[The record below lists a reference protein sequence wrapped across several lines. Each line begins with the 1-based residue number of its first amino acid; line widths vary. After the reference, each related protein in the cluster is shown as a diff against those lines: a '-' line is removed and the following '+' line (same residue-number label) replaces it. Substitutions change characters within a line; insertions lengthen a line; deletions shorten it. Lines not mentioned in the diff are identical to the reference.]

1 MFENKAIAIAKLSA
15 AVALLTLAFQGFG
28 EPAPLSA
35 YFADFFPHVPELDPY
50 TIGAALTVC
59 GGGAALII
67 ERYRRRKH

>member
-15 AVALLTLAFQGFG
+15 AVALLTLAFQGL
-28 EPAPLSA
+28 ASA
-35 YFADFFPHVPELDPY
+35 TPNCSACGLFPHVPELDPY

-67 ERYRRRKH
+67 ERYRRWKH